1 MRLFIVDTLA
11 TIIFFTII
19 ATFTELVI
27 AGMAPGQVLITRAI
41 MVVMMAL
48 TGRLYTAWR
57 DWVFAR
63 MLPRRRIGRAVVD
76 VVAFMA
82 FQVPL
87 YAATLALAGAD
98 PGKIITALGSATL
111 FMLTLS
117 RPFGL
122 FLEWVRRLTH
132 VVVPAQ
138 R

>member
-27 AGMAPGQVLITRAI
+27 AGMAPGQVLITRAV

-48 TGRLYTAWR
+48 TAWR

-63 MLPRRRIGRAVVD
+63 MLPRRRISRAVVD

-132 VVVPAQ
+132 VVVPA
-138 R
+138 RR

>member
-41 MVVMMAL
+41 MMLMMVVTA
-48 TGRLYTAWR
+48 RPYSAWR
-57 DWVFAR
+57 DWVFR
-63 MLPRRRIGRAVVD
+63 KMLPRRRIGRAFVD

-98 PGKIITALGSATL
+98 LGKIVTALGSATL

-122 FLEWVRRLTH
+122 FLEWVRRLAH
-132 VVVPAQ
+132 VVVPG
-138 R
+138 RP